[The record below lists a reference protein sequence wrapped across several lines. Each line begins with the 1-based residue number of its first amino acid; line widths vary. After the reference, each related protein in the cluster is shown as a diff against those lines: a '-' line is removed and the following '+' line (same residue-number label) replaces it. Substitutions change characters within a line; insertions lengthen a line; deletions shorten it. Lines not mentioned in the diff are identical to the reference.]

1 MRRSKSSSGRVAR
14 LESADVVIVGG
25 GPAGSSMA
33 FGLRES
39 GLHVVTLD
47 RARFPRDKLCAG
59 WVTPPVF
66 AALGIETD
74 DYARQNV
81 LQPIHGFRVGVSGG
95 RESATHSDQIVS
107 YGIRRREFD
116 TYLLR
121 RTDTD
126 VREGEP
132 LRSLERQDSG
142 WLVNGGVRAPLVV
155 GAGGHFCPVARRLML
170 GPKSEEPLIAA
181 QEIEFRMTEAQARS
195 CPVPADTPQISFQRD
210 LHGYGWI
217 FRKGDWLNVG
227 LGRQDREHLSK
238 YLEGFLEELRQQ
250 GRLPSGFPTD
260 FRGHAYLLYDQAPRR
275 LFEEGLALIG
285 DAAGLA
291 YPRSG
296 EGIRP
301 AVESGLLLAR
311 TLRNVES
318 TEKLGAPET
327 LAGYERDLLDRF
339 GSREH
344 RPGPTDRLPAS
355 LVRFLAARLLGHP
368 RIANDIVVR
377 RWFLRA

>member
-1 MRRSKSSSGRVAR
+1 MAAP
-14 LESADVVIVGG
+14 LESADVVIIGG
-25 GPAGSSMA
+25 GPAGSSLA
-33 FGLRES
+33 LGLGES
-39 GLHVVTLD
+39 GLRVVILD

-66 AALGIETD
+66 EALGIEPEA
-74 DYARQNV
+74 YAMDHV

-95 RESATHSDQIVS
+95 RESATHSDEVVS
-107 YGIRRREFD
+107 YGIRRCEFD
-116 TYLLR
+116 AHLLS
-121 RTDTD
+121 RTDSD
-126 VREGEP
+126 VREGES
-132 LRSLERQDSG
+132 LRSLERQASG
-142 WLVNGGVRAPLVV
+142 WLVNDSIQAPLVV

-181 QEIEFRMTEAQARS
+181 QEIEFRMTPEQAKA
-195 CPVPADTPQISFQRD
+195 CPVAAETPQISFLRD
-210 LHGYGWI
+210 LKGYGWI

-238 YLEGFLEELRQQ
+238 HLESFLGELRRA
-250 GRLPSGFPTD
+250 GRLPPDMPKD
-260 FRGHAYLLYDQAPRR
+260 FHGHAYLLYDQAPRR
-275 LFEEGLALIG
+275 LFDEGLALIG

-311 TLRNVES
+311 TLRNAS
-318 TEKLGAPET
+318 SADKLGAPET

-344 RPGPTDRLPAS
+344 RPGPTDRLPAP

-368 RIANDIVVR
+368 RIARDIVVR